1 MILKFGI
8 LGGTFNPIHN
18 GHITVALKVREL
30 LNLDKIFLMPNK
42 IPPHKNLDEVLKEEM
57 RLNMI
62 ELCANE
68 FEFLDVEKCEL
79 KKQKVSYT
87 YESLEYLDRIHKG
100 DELFFIIGSDSFL
113 NFNEWQKID
122 RIFRSSNVV
131 VYLRDLEH
139 EKRIIEMKKYY
150 EDVYDAKIFSFM
162 LSNTFGISS
171 TKIRKMVS
179 EGKDVSSLVPKCVNE
194 YIIFENLYRK

>member
-1 MILKFGI
+1 
-8 LGGTFNPIHN
+8 
-18 GHITVALKVREL
+18 
-30 LNLDKIFLMPNK
+30 
-42 IPPHKNLDEVLKEEM
+42 
-57 RLNMI
+57 MI